1 MKQHFVAVDI
11 GGSKISTL
19 ARRVGSDRDVFGEK
33 LKTPAKSGVEAVLR
47 LLERAC
53 RRPRR
58 PEGARRRGARS
69 RGRCGSCTLGGG
81 NLDGWVDVPLRGI
94 LEERYEVPAYVERD
108 ANCAALGEKWVG
120 AAKAMSDF
128 VFLGLGTGIG
138 AGLFLNG
145 RLYRGAHFAAGEV
158 GNMSARSRGMPNGP
172 PAAG

>member
-47 LLERAC
+47 LLDELIDELAGG
-53 RRPRR
+53 PA
-58 PEGARRRGARS
+58 GLKALGVAVS
-69 RGRCGSCTLGGG
+69 RHVDDAGHVLWAG

-120 AAKAMSDF
+120 AAKAMNDF
-128 VFLGLGTGIG
+128 VFLALGTGIG

-145 RLYRGAHFAAGEV
+145 RLYRGAHFEARARPARLSLHA
-158 GNMSARSRGMPNGP
+158 SA
-172 PAAG
+172 